1 MPEYD
6 EEYLQTF
13 FEYLCLFAEKGFLII
28 IDLHQD
34 LIGKAFGGN
43 GMPDWVRSEGTRKF
57 SFLTDTPLWGA
68 NYEFNRHLRKTF
80 TDFWKND
87 LTNHSV
93 DPPLDNFPVRDRF
106 LDMLER
112 VAETVSKCD
121 RVLGI
126 EVFNEPHP
134 AMLDTRTFEAEVLR
148 VFYADAIHRIRRH
161 SPSLFAFVAP
171 QSDWN
176 VNLRSSRAYES
187 YLPAAEHDDRIV
199 FAYHYYDSLLTAL
212 GGRWFHDSKREE
224 YRDAQRL
231 GVKRAHEKG
240 MVPFL
245 TEFGTRQNWARS
257 VVRRH
262 MDWQFESVEQA
273 LVNAT
278 YWNVNLYNTHDRND
292 GFMREDFSLIGTRSN
307 VPPKNPGDAG
317 RVLRNLD
324 VAVRPYVMA
333 ASAEPV
339 HQHFNLR
346 SRKFE
351 LVLRGKPIDAP
362 TVIYVPVVGGHPWQP
377 THYDTGFD
385 LLYNGFVCELGSI
398 NEQATLEGNQLSIT
412 LDASADLHK
421 ITIAPHSIRP

>member
-187 YLPAAEHDDRIV
+187 YLPAAE
-199 FAYHYYDSLLTAL
+199 A
-212 GGRWFHDSKREE
+212 
-224 YRDAQRL
+224 
-231 GVKRAHEKG
+231 
-240 MVPFL
+240 
-245 TEFGTRQNWARS
+245 
-257 VVRRH
+257 
-262 MDWQFESVEQA
+262 
-273 LVNAT
+273 
-278 YWNVNLYNTHDRND
+278 
-292 GFMREDFSLIGTRSN
+292 
-307 VPPKNPGDAG
+307 
-317 RVLRNLD
+317 
-324 VAVRPYVMA
+324 
-333 ASAEPV
+333 
-339 HQHFNLR
+339 
-346 SRKFE
+346 
-351 LVLRGKPIDAP
+351 
-362 TVIYVPVVGGHPWQP
+362 
-377 THYDTGFD
+377 
-385 LLYNGFVCELGSI
+385 
-398 NEQATLEGNQLSIT
+398 
-412 LDASADLHK
+412 
-421 ITIAPHSIRP
+421 

>member
-1 MPEYD
+1 MST
-6 EEYLQTF
+6 L
-13 FEYLCLFAEKGFLII
+13 
-28 IDLHQD
+28 
-34 LIGKAFGGN
+34 
-43 GMPDWVRSEGTRKF
+43 
-57 SFLTDTPLWGA
+57 GA
-68 NYEFNRHLRKTF
+68 VGRTNPIYRLLR
-80 TDFWKND
+80 
-87 LTNHSV
+87 
-93 DPPLDNFPVRDRF
+93 
-106 LDMLER
+106 
-112 VAETVSKCD
+112 
-121 RVLGI
+121 
-126 EVFNEPHP
+126 
-134 AMLDTRTFEAEVLR
+134 
-148 VFYADAIHRIRRH
+148 
-161 SPSLFAFVAP
+161 
-171 QSDWN
+171 
-176 VNLRSSRAYES
+176 
-187 YLPAAEHDDRIV
+187 HDDRIV